1 MGKSNTIDQQAKLN
15 AAFQDYINTQ
25 TAALD
30 KMTQDAEMQI
40 AAMVSSFYK
49 DGNWTD
55 AAPLVKGK
63 YEHLSTVSEW
73 SLDNV
78 SKIIDALKNSIF
90 GAPAPA
96 GSTAPPQPTDLARN
110 VAQMSEMTLLITSA
124 AFNAIQGIMATFAT
138 STQTSVQKDFSTK
151 ELAPGLTLFLCV
163 IDNQYHRS
171 DFLTNNTILQTGYL
185 FDVRFS
191 IQQAGSIANFNQVQ
205 SLIAEQ
211 GASQQLLAKFDQA
224 LGALDVTA
232 DNFDAKSAQYNESM
246 GKLNAQISD
255 LQKGI
260 QSLIQKRN
268 SALIQKR
275 AYALKK
281 TYSASSGNYSSL
293 LNDEEMATIHKLGI
307 GLAVKVIAT
316 STATMIPLAAVTYL
330 TKSLIDKFPQDTK
343 PKSITVSAIPPQVVV
358 VYEDTKVVLALTGK
372 DRYESALDDALN
384 NATREEPDLKDIAW
398 TLTETHLTSSY

>member
-1 MGKSNTIDQQAKLN
+1 
-15 AAFQDYINTQ
+15 
-25 TAALD
+25 
-30 KMTQDAEMQI
+30 
-40 AAMVSSFYK
+40 
-49 DGNWTD
+49 
-55 AAPLVKGK
+55 
-63 YEHLSTVSEW
+63 
-73 SLDNV
+73 
-78 SKIIDALKNSIF
+78 
-90 GAPAPA
+90 
-96 GSTAPPQPTDLARN
+96 
-110 VAQMSEMTLLITSA
+110 MTLLITSA

-211 GASQQLLAKFDQA
+211 STSQQLLAKFDQA

-260 QSLIQKRN
+260 QALIQKRN
-268 SALIQKR
+268 SALVQKR

-281 TYSASSGNYSSL
+281 TYSGSSGNYLSL

-330 TKSLIDKFPQDTK
+330 TKSLIDKFPQGTK
-343 PKSITVSAIPPQVVV
+343 PKSITVSAIPPKVEV

-372 DRYESALDDALN
+372 DRYESAVDDALN
-384 NATREEPDLKDIAW
+384 SATKEWPDLKDVVW
-398 TLTETHLTSSY
+398 TLTETHITSSY